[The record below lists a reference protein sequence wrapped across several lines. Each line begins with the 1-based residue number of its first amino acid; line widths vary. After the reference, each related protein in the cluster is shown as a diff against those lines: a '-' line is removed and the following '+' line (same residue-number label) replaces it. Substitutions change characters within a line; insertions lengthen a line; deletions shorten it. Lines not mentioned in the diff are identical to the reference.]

1 MFFITCVL
9 QVFPGAMQCGG
20 CSAEKIGKQIEMRIT
35 RAFRLAIL
43 VFVAGVVVMGSEGC
57 RARKD
62 CGCDINGLYRPMK
75 KKHRY

>member
-1 MFFITCVL
+1 MFFITCVCGCLPMHDAMWWL
-9 QVFPGAMQCGG
+9 QCR
-20 CSAEKIGKQIEMRIT
+20 KNGKQNKMSIT

-62 CGCDINGLYRPMK
+62 CGCDINGLYKPLK